1 MNKQELI
8 EFLKNE
14 NNEYDKQE
22 LIESFSN
29 DVLLELNINDP
40 YSDLQ
45 TIGTSEVN
53 VLEYSEK
60 LFDKI
65 IEGVIKVI
73 KSFN

>member
-1 MNKQELI
+1 MKKQELI

-45 TIGTSEVN
+45 LIGTSEVN

-65 IEGVIKVI
+65 IGGVIKVI

>member
-1 MNKQELI
+1 MKKQELI

-29 DVLLELNINDP
+29 DVLVELSIDDP
-40 YSDLQ
+40 YSDFQ
-45 TIGTSEVN
+45 TIGTSEVC

-65 IEGVIKVI
+65 IEGVINVI
-73 KSFN
+73 KSFK